1 MKISE
6 AVILVGGLG
15 SRLGKITNKIP
26 KPLIFIDN
34 KRFLDYLLTKIT
46 KYNFNTI
53 YLLCSYKKELFFK
66 LYHNKQ
72 IHNSK
77 IICINEGYRKGTGG
91 ALYKLKR
98 KIKKNFL
105 LLNGDT
111 FFDIDLNN
119 FLNKKISNY
128 YGILALTNKKN
139 SIHNNL
145 LINLKINQK
154 NILSYSNKKNFLMNG
169 GVYLLNK
176 KIFNKIE
183 NVNMSLED
191 DILDNLILNKKI
203 KAYYYKDKFID
214 IGSTNKLDFI
224 KKNSNFIKN
233 KTFFF
238 DRDGVINKNDGYI
251 VNYKKF
257 KFLKGVKTAI
267 KYLNDKRYLVIIV
280 TNQACVGK
288 SLLTEK
294 KLLDIH
300 KKMKYSIYNFNK
312 GIIDDVFYSP
322 YYKHSKKNKYRIGR
336 YDRKPNPG
344 MFFKAFKKWNVNIEK
359 SLFIG
364 DRYTDQIAAKKS
376 KIKFYLKKN
385 VSLYKQVKEIIKNEK

>member
-1 MKISE
+1 MKINDV
-6 AVILVGGLG
+6 VILVGGLG
-15 SRLGKITNKIP
+15 SRLGKITKKTP
-26 KPLIFIDN
+26 KPLILIDN
-34 KRFLDYLLTKIT
+34 KRFLDFLLTKIT
-46 KYNFNTI
+46 KYNFSKI

-91 ALYKLKR
+91 ALYKLKK

-111 FFDIDLNN
+111 FFDIDFDE

-154 NILSYSNKKNFLMNG
+154 GILEYSNKKNFLMNG
-169 GVYLLNK
+169 GVYLFNK

-183 NVNMSLED
+183 NKNMSLEN
-191 DILDNLILNKKI
+191 DILNNLILNKQI

-214 IGSTNKLDFI
+214 IGSTDKLNFI
-224 KKNSNFIKN
+224 KKNSDFIKN
-233 KTFFF
+233 KTFFL
-238 DRDGVINKNDGYI
+238 DRDGVINQNNVYI

-257 KFLKGVKTAI
+257 KFLKK
-267 KYLNDKRYLVIIV
+267 
-280 TNQACVGK
+280 
-288 SLLTEK
+288 
-294 KLLDIH
+294 
-300 KKMKYSIYNFNK
+300 
-312 GIIDDVFYSP
+312 
-322 YYKHSKKNKYRIGR
+322 
-336 YDRKPNPG
+336 
-344 MFFKAFKKWNVNIEK
+344 
-359 SLFIG
+359 
-364 DRYTDQIAAKKS
+364 TDQCCS
-376 KIKFYLKKN
+376 R
-385 VSLYKQVKEIIKNEK
+385 